1 MAILRAL
8 FVLFFLISVAYAEP
22 QRIISL
28 SPSVTETLYYLG
40 LGNRLIAV
48 SDYCNW
54 PEEIKYKVKV
64 GGMINPSFEKIL
76 TLKPDLIIISQE
88 GTPIEVYQR
97 FVNLGLKIYVFNPKR
112 LSDLPIEIM
121 KLAKNVGG
129 DDKAK
134 IFNEKFQKELKEMNN
149 IFHGQRA
156 LFIIWSENL
165 TVAGE
170 ESHIGEI
177 MKFLGLKNI
186 ANNYSAYF
194 QQNIEDII
202 KKNPEIIFIGSGHNG
217 TINEKIIEKL
227 KYTDA
232 VKNGKVFIISD
243 KIYHLSPRIIEGIRE
258 MVNGKNTHNSSRK
271 P

>member
-1 MAILRAL
+1 MVILRAL
-8 FVLFFLISVAYAEP
+8 FIVFFLLSVAYAEP

-40 LGNRLIAV
+40 VGDKIIAI

-54 PEEIKYKVKV
+54 PEEVKDKIRV
-64 GGMINPSFEKIL
+64 GGMLNPSFEKIL
-76 TLKPDLIIISQE
+76 SLKPDLIIISKD

-97 FVNLGLKIYVFNPKR
+97 FVALGLKVYVFNPKG
-112 LSDLPIEIM
+112 LSDLPSEIT
-121 KLAKNVGG
+121 KLAKYLGG
-129 DDKAK
+129 DHKAK
-134 IFNEKFQKELKEMNN
+134 FFNEKFQRELKEFKN
-149 IFHGQRA
+149 IFNGQKA
-156 LFIIWSENL
+156 LFIIWAENL

-170 ESHIGEI
+170 QSHIGEI

-186 ANNYSAYF
+186 ANKSSTYF

-202 KKNPEIIFIGSGHNG
+202 KKNPDIIFIGSGHNG
-217 TINEKIIEKL
+217 IINGKIIEKL
-227 KYTDA
+227 KDTNA

-258 MVNGKNTHNSSRK
+258 MVNGKNSYNSSWK

>member
-8 FVLFFLISVAYAEP
+8 FVVFFLLSVGYAEP

-40 LGNRLIAV
+40 VGDRVIAV

-54 PEEIKYKVKV
+54 PEEVKYKVRV

-76 TLKPDLIIISQE
+76 ALKPDLIIISQE

-97 FVNLGLKIYVFNPKR
+97 FVNLGLKVYVFNPKR
-112 LSDLPIEIM
+112 LPNLPIEIM
-121 KLAKNVGG
+121 KLAKHVGG
-129 DDKAK
+129 DNKAK
-134 IFNEKFQKELKEMNN
+134 IFNEKFQKELREMKN
-149 IFHGQRA
+149 IFHGQKA

-165 TVAGE
+165 IVAGE

-186 ANNYSAYF
+186 ANKSSAYF

-202 KKNPEIIFIGSGHNG
+202 KKNPDILFIGSGHNG

-227 KYTDA
+227 KDTNA

-258 MVNGKNTHNSSRK
+258 MVNGKNSYNSSWK